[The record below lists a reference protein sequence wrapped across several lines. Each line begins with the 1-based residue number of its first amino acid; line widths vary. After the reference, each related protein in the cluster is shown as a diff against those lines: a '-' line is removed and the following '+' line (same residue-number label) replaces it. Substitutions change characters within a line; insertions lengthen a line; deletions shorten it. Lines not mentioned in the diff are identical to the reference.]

1 MMRHTVDARSS
12 STEALCA
19 GIDAALVR
27 RRRRSLFET
36 TTESR
41 DGDAT
46 RTLDERRGAKP
57 PRRVAEPPESA
68 RSASRGAQR
77 SVALGCSV
85 DLGVR
90 REGRGSW
97 V

>member
-1 MMRHTVDARSS
+1 M
-12 STEALCA
+12 
-19 GIDAALVR
+19 
-27 RRRRSLFET
+27 
-36 TTESR
+36 R
-41 DGDAT
+41 DGDDT
-46 RTLDERRGAKP
+46 RTLDERMGAKP
-57 PRRVAEPPESA
+57 PRRGAEPFEA

-97 V
+97 AQSDWRRWRDLREASDPIAAL